1 MLRYVESSCPWFV
14 YGLLL
19 ICWVDVGDNLVE
31 MVRVK
36 TECRSHGFNAVYDGK
51 QTDLMVHTGSVS
63 EVSVQSQNSETLY
76 SSRASVTTVTIGSG
90 VIRTQ
95 PQPIVTN
102 ELPTVFNHASVIAVT
117 EH

>member
-1 MLRYVESSCPWFV
+1 M
-14 YGLLL
+14 
-19 ICWVDVGDNLVE
+19 
-31 MVRVK
+31 
-36 TECRSHGFNAVYDGK
+36 YDGK